1 MSTGFDRPA
10 GEEARVTAVLGPTN
24 TGKTHLAI
32 ERMLGHR
39 TGMIGFPLRLLAREN
54 YDRIVKLK
62 GANSVALITGEERIL
77 PPAPRWFVCTV
88 EAMPLDR
95 EVAFLAVD
103 EIQVAA
109 DRERGHIFT
118 DRLLHARG
126 YAETMFLGSE
136 TAKPLIRKLVRDV
149 EFVARPRFSNL
160 TYRGPLK
167 ITRLPRRSAVV
178 AFSAADVYGIA
189 ELVRRQRGGA
199 AVVFGALSPRTR
211 NAQVAMYQAGEVD
224 YLIATDAI
232 GMGLNMDID
241 HVAFAELVKFDG
253 RMPRRLSVAELA
265 QIAGRAGRHMSDG
278 TFGTTAEIGG
288 LDQAT
293 VEAIEQHRFPNL
305 TALFWRNPDLDFRS
319 PSNLLASLER
329 RAPDPELIRM
339 READDH
345 MTLAALMRDASIM
358 ELARDRHGVRLLWD
372 VCQIPDFRKTLGDA
386 HPRLVGQIFRRLRH
400 GGGKLQTDWVA
411 TQVARLEQVEGDID
425 ALLMRLAHVRTWT
438 YISHR
443 PAWLDD
449 APHWQERTR
458 AIEDRL
464 SDALHERLTQRFV
477 DRRAAALTRRLN
489 DGAELMSAVTAE
501 GDVLVEGQFAGRLEG
516 FRFVAD
522 PTARDSARALLSAAN
537 RAVRRDIGE
546 RVRRFAA
553 AEDAAFV
560 LDAQGTVL
568 WQGQPVGRLVAGESV
583 LAPRVEPL
591 SSELLDAPQ
600 REAVRRRLSDWL
612 GAHLRLRLRPLF
624 RVVDASLSGA
634 ARGVAFELTSAL
646 GTVART
652 QVDGLIDGLGA
663 EERRAL
669 EQAGVAIG
677 AHAVYLPGLRREA
690 RLRALLW
697 SLKSGQPV
705 TRLPEGR
712 LSLPRSDDLPASLM
726 ASCAY
731 LPVGPLYIRADRLER
746 FAAAARRLAG
756 QGPFQATPELAALIA
771 SRPRDLPGVLAGLG
785 YARSGSDDTL
795 FAPKNGGRRRR
806 RRPRD
811 RAASPHSPF
820 ADLRRLVRS

>member
-1 MSTGFDRPA
+1 MSTAFDRPD
-10 GEEARVTAVLGPTN
+10 ERPRVTAVLGPTN

-95 EVAFLAVD
+95 DVAFLAVD

-136 TAKPLIRKLVRDV
+136 TAKPLIRRLVPGVD
-149 EFVARPRFSNL
+149 FVSRPRFSRL
-160 TYRGPLK
+160 TYRGPAK

-288 LDQAT
+288 LDAAT
-293 VEAIEQHRFPNL
+293 VDAIEQHRFPNL
-305 TALFWRNPDLDFRS
+305 TALFWRNADLDFRS
-319 PSNLLASLER
+319 PAALLASLER
-329 RAPDPELIRM
+329 RAPEPELIRM

-358 ELARDRHGVRLLWD
+358 DLARDRHGVRLLWD

-411 TQVARLEQVEGDID
+411 NQVARLEQVEGDID

-449 APHWQERTR
+449 AAHWQERTR

-489 DGAELMSAVTAE
+489 DGAELFSSVTAE

-516 FRFVAD
+516 FRFIAD
-522 PTARDSARALLSAAN
+522 PSARDSARALLSAAN
-537 RAVRRDIGE
+537 RAVRRDVGE
-546 RVRRFAA
+546 RVRRFNAA
-553 AEDAAFV
+553 DDAAFT
-560 LDAQGTVL
+560 LDPQGTIL
-568 WQGQPVGRLVAGESV
+568 WQGQAVARMVSGDSM
-583 LAPRVEPL
+583 LSPRVEPL

-600 REAVRRRLSDWL
+600 RETVRKRLSDWL
-612 GAHLRLRLRPLF
+612 AAHLRARLRPLF
-624 RVVDASLSGA
+624 RIVDATLPGA
-634 ARGVAFELTSAL
+634 ARGIAFEVASAL
-646 GTVART
+646 GTVAREKVASLVNALT
-652 QVDGLIDGLGA
+652 PD
-663 EERRAL
+663 ERKALARAGI
-669 EQAGVAIG
+669 EIG
-677 AHAVYLPGLRREA
+677 AQAVYLPGLKREA
-690 RLRALLW
+690 ALRALLW
-697 SLKSGQPV
+697 GIKSGQPAGP
-705 TRLPEGR
+705 LPQGR
-712 LSLPRSDDLPASLM
+712 LSLPRADGLPDSLM
-726 ASCAY
+726 AALAF
-731 LPVGPLYIRADRLER
+731 LPAGPLFVRVDRLEKL
-746 FAAAARRLAG
+746 AAAVRRLAE
-756 QGPFQATPELAALIA
+756 QGPFQATPDLAALISA
-771 SRPRDLPGVLAGLG
+771 RPRDLAGVLSGIG
-785 YARSGSDDTL
+785 YARSGEDEPL
-795 FAPKNGGRRRR
+795 FARKGDSRRRR
-806 RRPRD
+806 RHARE
-811 RAASPHSPF
+811 RAVSPHSPF
-820 ADLRRLVRS
+820 AELRRLVRS

>member
-1 MSTGFDRPA
+1 MSTAIDRL

-62 GANSVALITGEERIL
+62 GARSVALITGEERIV

-95 EVAFLAVD
+95 DVAFLAVD

-136 TAKPLIRKLVRDV
+136 TAKPLIRKLVPGV
-149 EFVARPRFSNL
+149 EFVSRPRFSNL
-160 TYRGPLK
+160 TYRGPAK

-288 LDQAT
+288 LDPAT

-305 TALFWRNPDLDFRS
+305 TALFWRNTDLDFRT
-319 PSNLLASLER
+319 PAALLASLER

-358 ELARDRHGVRLLWD
+358 DLAQDRQGVRLLWD
-372 VCQIPDFRKTLGDA
+372 ACQIPDFRKTLGDA

-400 GGGKLQTDWVA
+400 GAGKLQTDWVA
-411 TQVARLEQVEGDID
+411 NQVARLEQVEGDID

-449 APHWQERTR
+449 AAHWQERTR

-489 DGAELMSAVTAE
+489 DGAELLSSVTAE
-501 GDVLVEGQFAGRLEG
+501 GEVLVEGQFAGRLEG

-522 PTARDSARALLSAAN
+522 PSARDSARALISAAN
-537 RAVRRDIGE
+537 RAVRRDVGE
-546 RVRRFAA
+546 RVRRFGA
-553 AEDAAFV
+553 AEDAVFA
-560 LDAQGTVL
+560 LDPQGAIL
-568 WQGQPVGRLVAGESV
+568 WHGQPVARLAAGDSV

-600 REAVRRRLSDWL
+600 RETVRRRLSDWL
-612 GAHLRLRLRPLF
+612 FVHLRQRLRPLF
-624 RVVDASLSGA
+624 RVADAQLSGA
-634 ARGVAFELTSAL
+634 TRGIAFEVTSAL
-646 GTVART
+646 GTVARAKIAPL
-652 QVDGLIDGLGA
+652 VDSLSGEDRAAL
-663 EERRAL
+663 RRAGI
-669 EQAGVAIG
+669 EIG
-677 AHAVYLPGLRREA
+677 AQAVFLPALKREA
-690 RLRALLW
+690 KLRALLW
-697 SLKSGQPV
+697 SVKTGQPV
-705 TRLPEGR
+705 GLLPEGR
-712 LSLPRSDDLPASLM
+712 LSLPRTSAPPESLM
-726 ASCAY
+726 AACAY
-731 LPVGPLYIRADRLER
+731 LPVGPLFVRADRLER
-746 FAAAARRLAG
+746 LAAAVRRLAQ
-756 QGPFQATPELAALIA
+756 QGPFQATPDLAALIA
-771 SRPRDLPGVLAGLG
+771 VRPRDLPAILAALG
-785 YARSGSDDTL
+785 YAQSGEGEA
-795 FAPKNGGRRRR
+795 FALKGEGGRRRH
-806 RRPRD
+806 RPRE
-811 RAASPHSPF
+811 RVASPHSPF
-820 ADLRRLVRS
+820 AELRRLVRS